1 MAIARPG
8 NTLSP
13 KALQYLRKI
22 RLLALFRKIV
32 PQYSLNRFR
41 NDMLDSQDIPTLEGL
56 IRKCFPEIEE
66 TTVHAIATTDSM
78 EEAGELLG
86 VLRRVKES
94 NHSRSD
100 FVVVVLYAILLEALG
115 NHIERIKEVP
125 AFVHAIKMSKLPW
138 DTNNSYGG

>member
-1 MAIARPG
+1 
-8 NTLSP
+8 
-13 KALQYLRKI
+13 LRKI
-22 RLLALFRKIV
+22 GLLVLFWKII
-32 PQYSLNRFR
+32 PRYSLNRFG
-41 NDMLDSQDIPTLEGL
+41 NDMVDSQDIPTLESH

-86 VLRRVKES
+86 ILRRVRNS

-100 FVVVVLYAILLEALG
+100 FVIVVLYAILLEALG
-115 NHIERIKEVP
+115 NHIERIMEVP

-138 DTNNSYGG
+138 NTNNSGWRLSDER